1 MPLTL
6 RDVTGHEMKV
16 AHQRRRVPV
25 YLDELAARG
34 RLAGGL
40 QSSMVIEE
48 VESTGFILVDRLHD
62 VVGFAGIILNPDFF
76 SLSAIANFVPS
87 LCPSLRPHVLIL
99 ASMGLLTW
107 PMQSPFSLFSLHKIN
122 S

>member
-1 MPLTL
+1 
-6 RDVTGHEMKV
+6 MKV
-16 AHQRRRVPV
+16 AHQKRRVPV
-25 YLDELAARG
+25 YLDELEARG

-48 VESTGFILVDRLHD
+48 VGSSGFILVNRLHD
-62 VVGFAGIILNPDFF
+62 LCWHDSESGFFF
-76 SLSAIANFVPS
+76 SLSAIANFVSS

-99 ASMGLLTW
+99 ASMALLTW
-107 PMQSPFSLFSLHKIN
+107 SMQSPFSLFSLHKIN